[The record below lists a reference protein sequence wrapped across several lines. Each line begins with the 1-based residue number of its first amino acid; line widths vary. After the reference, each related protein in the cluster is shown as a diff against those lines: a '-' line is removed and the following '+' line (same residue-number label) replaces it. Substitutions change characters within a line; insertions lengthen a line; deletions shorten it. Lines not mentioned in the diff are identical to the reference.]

1 MDCKIFLLILFLV
14 IILQCIESKKVHRSF
29 LVIQDKPSKKKL
41 LSDFTVFDLSGKNQ
55 LYRLKTSATDID
67 SVMLVDHPAKNM
79 IANAE
84 GEWIDNIF
92 NVTMSIYDKKLSKWI
107 DGTIKRLKQSF
118 TKTYRIEWNQKSLII
133 KCKFYTKTI
142 KIYNERPEDLVAEVR
157 HRARWLNKFKYKYD
171 LKIYSDKLPDAI
183 YLLALTIMHH
193 ADPVKISKS

>member
-1 MDCKIFLLILFLV
+1 
-14 IILQCIESKKVHRSF
+14 

-142 KIYNERPEDLVAEVR
+142 KIYNERPEELVAEFR

-193 ADPVKISKS
+193 ADPVKISKG